1 MVVFKNLFGQ
11 KEEIDKKDFFN
22 YDNISAE
29 TRQKIF
35 FIINENGYYKDYES
49 KRRSITTQKVLIS
62 DLYKLKYQI
71 CKHKGIEKINNLGY
85 CNDSINDWLKKCS
98 VIDFLRTIEIFLWI
112 RINDKT
118 DNNKERLDRTIKEI
132 NEIFDIDKIG
142 YEIIDNKIIRKD
154 SKYLHKEV
162 IKETI
167 SLLYAHDFKG
177 PLEEFEKALETYLKK
192 DYKTSIAEANK
203 AYESTMKSILTK
215 LGITY
220 SQTDTASKLIKHL
233 YDNNVIFTQTESF
246 TNNLTTIL
254 QGLPT
259 IRNNQ
264 GGHGQGLD
272 PKKVY
277 KSYTEFALH
286 LCGSFIVFLIHRYEE
301 VK

>member
-1 MVVFKNLFGQ
+1 MVIFKNLFGQ
-11 KEEIDKKDFFN
+11 KEEIEKKDFFS
-22 YDNISAE
+22 YDDISTE

-35 FIINENGYYKDYES
+35 FIIEENGYYMGFDQ
-49 KRRSITTQKVLIS
+49 RSIKIQKVLFS
-62 DLYKLKYQI
+62 DLDKLKYQI
-71 CKHKGIEKINNLGY
+71 CKYKGIANLNNLGY
-85 CNDSINDWLKKCS
+85 SKESINEWLKKCS

-112 RINDKT
+112 KINDKT
-118 DNNKERLDRTIKEI
+118 DDNDKRLARTIKEM
-132 NEIFDIDKIG
+132 NEVFDIDKIG

-167 SLLYAHDFKG
+167 SLLYTHDFKG
-177 PLEEFEKALETYLKK
+177 PLEEFEKALEHYLKK

-215 LGITY
+215 LKINY
-220 SQTDTASKLIKHL
+220 SSDDTASTLIKLL
-233 YDNNVIFTQTESF
+233 YDNDVIFSQTESF
-246 TNNLTTIL
+246 TNNLRTIL

-259 IRNNQ
+259 IRNKQ
-264 GGHGQGLD
+264 AGHGQGLN
-272 PKKVY
+272 PKEVY

-301 VK
+301 KVK